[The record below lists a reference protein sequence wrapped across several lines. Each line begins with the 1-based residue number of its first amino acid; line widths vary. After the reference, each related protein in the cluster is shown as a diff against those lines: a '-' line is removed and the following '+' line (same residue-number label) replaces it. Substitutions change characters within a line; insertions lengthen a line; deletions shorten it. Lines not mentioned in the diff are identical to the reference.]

1 MDILRLLVLCV
12 HFLGLT
18 ALVGV
23 FLVQLRQRSGFNTK
37 LLMAGA
43 ITQVVTGLLL
53 VGLREMQDLPVNNT
67 KIAVKLVIALVAA
80 VAAVLAH
87 RRQRKD
93 GKVMPLFHTAGGL
106 GVVNMLIA
114 VLW

>member
-80 VAAVLAH
+80 VAAVLAD

>member
-1 MDILRLLVLCV
+1 MDVLRLLVLCV

-43 ITQVVTGLLL
+43 ITQLVTGLLL